1 VKVNLS
7 IALQATTKRAAKK
20 VYRLFNVDRPS
31 LEVLCSIYYQTRF
44 RPTGWIGVSLIPRGI
59 GDNMNFQQRTKKRIS
74 WLIDNQFVQR
84 RENPRGHSI
93 KITGKGKKCLSYYDR
108 CHHQVLLNQ
117 EDQMEMKFQYYSTN
131 IFDNAEELKNR
142 PWKPFEFE

>member
-1 VKVNLS
+1 MKVNLS

-20 VYRLFNVDRPS
+20 VYQLFNVDRPS

-59 GDNMNFQQRTKKRIS
+59 GDNMNYQRRTKKRIS
-74 WLIDNQFVQR
+74 WLTSNQFVER

-93 KITGKGKKCLSYYDR
+93 KLTGKGQKCLSYYDR
-108 CHHQVLLNQ
+108 CHHRVLLDQ
-117 EDQMEMKFQYYSTN
+117 EFKANNKLKYHYPN
-131 IFDNAEELKNR
+131 IFERAEELKKET
-142 PWKPFEFE
+142 WKPFEFE